1 MIVKHFV
8 CCLLMLVGSV
18 VQAQDT
24 KTDKPAEDKV
34 IADGKKDAKAEGKP
48 VSIELAGGK
57 IVLKSPAEWKQV
69 TPRFPQMV
77 PYEFNYPADAK
88 AGEAPVR
95 ITVMS
100 SGGGIEGNL
109 QRWYG
114 QFTQPDG
121 KATKDVAKV
130 EKFEAAG
137 KKIHLVKIPGTFS
150 GGMQASGKPGQKKEN
165 YMLVGGII
173 EANDAGTFFVTMTGP
188 KEDCEKLSE
197 NFVKMLKA
205 MEAK

>member
-1 MIVKHFV
+1 MKHLL
-8 CCLLMLVGSV
+8 CCLLLVFGGTL
-18 VQAQDT
+18 QAQDA
-24 KTDKPAEDKV
+24 KSDKG
-34 IADGKKDAKAEGKP
+34 ADGKVLDGKAQSKSEGKS
-48 VSIELAGGK
+48 VTMELAGGK
-57 IVLKSPAEWKQV
+57 IILKSPGEWKQV

-88 AGEAPVR
+88 PGEAPVR
-95 ITVMS
+95 VTVMA
-100 SGGGIEGNL
+100 SGGGVEGNL
-109 QRWYG
+109 QRWYS

-130 EKFEAAG
+130 EDFEAAG
-137 KKIHLVKIPGTFS
+137 KKINVVKITGTYS
-150 GGMQASGKPGQKKEN
+150 GGMQASGRPVQKKEN

-173 EANDAGTFFVTMTGP
+173 DAKDAGTFFVTMTGP
-188 KEDCEKLSE
+188 IADCEKLSE